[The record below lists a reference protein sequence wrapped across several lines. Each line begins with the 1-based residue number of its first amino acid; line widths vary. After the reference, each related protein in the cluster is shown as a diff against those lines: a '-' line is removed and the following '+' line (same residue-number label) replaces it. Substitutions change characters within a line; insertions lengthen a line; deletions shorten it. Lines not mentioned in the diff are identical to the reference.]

1 MSDTVSMAF
10 AYHGGRPFGKYT
22 LEGLVGRGGMAEVYK
37 SRHPDLDREVA
48 VKVLHPFLT
57 DTPGFVERFRREARA
72 AASLRHPNIVQI
84 YDFDVTENGLYYM
97 VMEYIDGTSFD
108 NYLLRHPPPLSLS
121 QTMDFYRQ
129 ICGALQVAHE
139 KGVVHRDIKPANIM
153 VDKAERPYLADF
165 GIAQIVGDSRLT
177 QSGMST
183 GTPQYM
189 SPEQVTGG
197 AISPATDIYA
207 LGIMLY
213 QLTTGHLP
221 FEGGNPATIMM
232 NHVTEPPELPHVYAP
247 DISPAIESV
256 ILKSLAKEPSDRFE
270 EAAGLW
276 QALAAAQGG
285 TAVDLPAQTGVKT
298 RSGVT
303 AVHPEP
309 VGTLAGSAA
318 SETVVAPEPQPT
330 LITAVGGTP
339 GWVWPV
345 VAVAVVALVAVG
357 FLLARGSGMTPS
369 PTPTSASDIN
379 SPGEA
384 AVIPAPTTAPTATP
398 SPTQTPAPTG
408 TATPTSTPTPP
419 IGGMRFIPGGV
430 FTMGNSQ
437 GNADEQPPHE
447 VTLSDFFMDETE
459 VTNAAYAQ
467 FVAETGHAAPAYWR
481 QPDPSQWQVTA
492 QNAYIAGDPTD
503 LFMVDGLHVQPVTGV
518 LSMTLDADTDKGLLT
533 AVFTGTLRPTADQI
547 YTGTF
552 RIEQD
557 FFFDGPP
564 FPQFKEGG
572 IGDQVHMHGQSGNEL
587 PMYPELTAY
596 IGTWGTA
603 DLYFNDEL
611 LFSAL
616 GTHLMYSDGVRDDT
630 GLFIRRADGQCCFSP
645 AAPADSGLDPNDQ
658 EITYWLFPGVDYSE
672 AQDFWIA
679 LHFEDITELVAP
691 IFRGPAAYPE
701 GQELYPVTNVS
712 WFDAAAYCEWIGARL
727 PTEAEWEYAARG
739 PQGNLYPWG
748 NEKGDVRQNSGNVLA
763 GTAPVGSFPEA
774 SSPFGLQDMAGNVW
788 EWTADW
794 YDPEYYADSPPENPT
809 GPVNGMEKVVR
820 GGGFQLLDFLGLD
833 EARSTHRL
841 PLDPTVPRED
851 VGFRC
856 ALSIIN

>member
-1 MSDTVSMAF
+1 MSDTVSNAF
-10 AYHGGRPFGKYT
+10 AYHGGRAFGKYI
-22 LEGLVGRGGMAEVYK
+22 LESLIGRGGMAEVYK

-84 YDFDVTENGLYYM
+84 YDFDVTEDGLYYM
-97 VMEYIDGTSFD
+97 VMEFIEGESFD
-108 NYLLRHPPPLSLS
+108 KYLLRQPLPLPPA
-121 QTMDFYRQ
+121 QIMDFYRQ

-139 KGVVHRDIKPANIM
+139 KGIVHRDIKPANM
-153 VDKAERPYLADF
+153 MMDRQARPYLADF
-165 GIAQIVGDSRLT
+165 GIAQIMGDTRLT

-207 LGIMLY
+207 LGTMLY

-232 NHVTEPPELPHVYAP
+232 NQVTEPPELPRTHVP
-247 DISPAIESV
+247 DISPALESV
-256 ILKSLAKEPSDRFE
+256 ILKALAKEPADRFE
-270 EAAGLW
+270 NAAALW
-276 QALAAAQGG
+276 QALTAAEVGTAVDVPIPTGVRTKAGG
-285 TAVDLPAQTGVKT
+285 TAVHLASPD
-298 RSGVT
+298 T
-303 AVHPEP
+303 AV
-309 VGTLAGSAA
+309 S
-318 SETVVAPEPQPT
+318 PEPQPT
-330 LITAVGGTP
+330 LITATSGTP

-345 VAVAVVALVAVG
+345 VALAAVALVTVG
-357 FLLARGSGMTPS
+357 FLLARGNG
-369 PTPTSASDIN
+369 
-379 SPGEA
+379 A
-384 AVIPAPTTAPTATP
+384 APPAAPTAPAGNSESGEEVVVVATAVPTHTATP
-398 SPTQTPAPTG
+398 TQTPTQTPAP
-408 TATPTSTPTPP
+408 SPTPP
-419 IGGMRFIPGGV
+419 RTGMQFIPGGT
-430 FTMGNSQ
+430 FTMGNAQ
-437 GNADEQPPHE
+437 GNADEQPLHE
-447 VTLSDFFMDETE
+447 VTVGDFFMDETE

-467 FVAETGHAAPAYWR
+467 FVAETGHVAPAYWR
-481 QPDPSQWQVTA
+481 QPDPSQWQITSQV
-492 QNAYIAGDPTD
+492 AYIAGDVNDP
-503 LFMVDGLHVQPVTGV
+503 FMYDGMNVRPVTGTI
-518 LSMTLDADTDKGLLT
+518 SMTLDADTDKGALT
-533 AVFTGTLRPTADQI
+533 AVFTGTLRPTANEI

-564 FPQFKEGG
+564 FPAFKEGG
-572 IGDQVHMHGQSGNEL
+572 IGDMVHMHGQSGNEL
-587 PMYPELTAY
+587 AMYPEMTAY

-611 LFSAL
+611 LFPDL

-630 GLFIRRADGQCCFSP
+630 SFFIRRADGQCCFSP
-645 AAPADSGLDPNDQ
+645 AAPADSSQDPADP
-658 EITYWLFPGVDYSE
+658 EITYWLFPGADYSE

-679 LHFEDITELVAP
+679 LHFEEITELAAP
-691 IFRGPAAYPE
+691 LFRGPAIHPE
-701 GQELYPVTNVS
+701 GQELYPVTNVT
-712 WFDAAAYCEWIGARL
+712 WEDAVAYCEWIGARL

-739 PQGNLYPWG
+739 PQGFLYPWG
-748 NEKGDVRQNSGNVLA
+748 DERGDVRTNSANVLA

-774 SSPFGLQDMAGNVW
+774 ASPFGLQDMAGNVW

-794 YDPEYYADSPPENPT
+794 YDPNYYAQSPPENPT
-809 GPVNGMEKVVR
+809 GPANGTEKVAR

-841 PLDPTVPRED
+841 PLDTAVARDD

-856 ALSIIN
+856 ALTITP